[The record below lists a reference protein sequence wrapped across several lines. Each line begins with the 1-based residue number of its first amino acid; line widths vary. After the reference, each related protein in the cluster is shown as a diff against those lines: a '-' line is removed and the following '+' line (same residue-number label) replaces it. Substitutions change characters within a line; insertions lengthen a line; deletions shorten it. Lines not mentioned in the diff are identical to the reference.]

1 MAVWPEGSAEAGG
14 PGARIRRLAALP
26 PRDPAPLSSLPPSFL
41 PIRRVGPVGS
51 GAAGGEHGCRRQA
64 ARRPPPPLTRAGVA
78 SLADED
84 DDDDDKEEEEA
95 AGSGDATVGF
105 VLF

>member
-1 MAVWPEGSAEAGG
+1 MWRRRGGGRSADPAG
-14 PGARIRRLAALP
+14 AP
-26 PRDPAPLSSLPPSFL
+26 PRSGSSLPFLLPSL
-41 PIRRVGPVGS
+41 PDPAEWEPVGS
-51 GAAGGEHGCRRQA
+51 GAVEEHGCGGK
-64 ARRPPPPLTRAGVA
+64 RPGAPPREAGVA

>member
-1 MAVWPEGSAEAGG
+1 MD
-14 PGARIRRLAALP
+14 AA
-26 PRDPAPLSSLPPSFL
+26 S
-41 PIRRVGPVGS
+41 
-51 GAAGGEHGCRRQA
+51 
-64 ARRPPPPLTRAGVA
+64 ARRPRREAGVA